1 MKTKEGSIK
10 IDGEEIKES
19 ELTHEKNTAKAHI
32 QTLRNKIGKLQYE
45 IDELMPSLKYY
56 EENLIK
62 SVKEKSDLILNED
75 SIIKEAKK

>member
-19 ELTHEKNTAKAHI
+19 ELTPEQNTAKAHI